1 MDSAIA
7 IDGSTDKVKIR
18 AGDKC
23 WMDDLDYMPLI
34 KRRRLLLSS
43 TSSPSVPVY
52 SKPPVDMAVKR
63 VSPGASQEWPGLPRG
78 VKFDPSDGDLLWHLR
93 AKVGKG
99 EADPHP
105 LISEFITSLDKDDG
119 FGYTHPQKLPGV
131 KKDGSVSYF
140 FHRSFK
146 IYNTKNPKH
155 WTVHNDDSEDIFW
168 QKVGKTRPVI
178 VDGSHQG
185 GKKIM
190 VLYASM
196 KKGKKPEKSNWVMH
210 QYHLGTGNGKEREL
224 VVSKIFYENAQG
236 LSPETVKAIVAEAE
250 TLIVA
255 KLTTGYHETKCN
267 ENRVGAGWRE
277 LDEYDN
283 CSTEDSKQRKIKSQ
297 VLSDVHQSAEGFLA
311 GGKLH
316 QEQSSCAAES
326 WRTRSC
332 ISDDVQANVKI
343 LKNNL
348 KDISMGDCDL
358 VSEGNKTSGLVVSIA
373 MTSDLVRPCSLNAAD
388 SNSEHLP
395 DASSLGDTQ
404 EYISSSN
411 LIASSGFKG
420 HTVEQGGNDLLQ
432 LSNLPDHS
440 TGIKVEHSDYMQ
452 TNPQKE
458 GLEDTD
464 MEVFIRESEKEDL
477 DHVTLQERCNML
489 LSSTYSVS
497 GDLNGSRWCQDCSA
511 CTSKPCPNSVLHA
524 QDGGFISRSEK
535 DGTLTNHLGTENCGQ
550 DILGLLQD
558 ISSGPFIHPPSAQ
571 LPIGECCADS
581 VPESNDA
588 KSMNN
593 LMFDS
598 PDSATAGFDPYLQ
611 TSLNCQLSILLQDS
625 HSLENHENNY
635 ISVYQT
641 SRPEVKPQV
650 QSNKC
655 VSDHSQP
662 LCSELSAQQVQLKV
676 EPLEEDFPKNISGIN
691 AAVPH
696 SADKNSPEED
706 CTASTCTA
714 TPCTPDADMSC
725 LRQTPV
731 DQNDSNQVYNS
742 ILPTFPVEVKVEPL
756 EESRINSVPEANA
769 ENHLSL
775 LLSNYSTEVF
785 RAHTQLSKDDHFQ
798 VNSSF
803 NGNNSQENMSTN
815 YLCSDQNSVPENVIN
830 SEAPK
835 LQSSKIPGFM
845 SGTSLEN
852 SCTVSQSSAKAGN
865 HDNISS
871 SGDSLFE
878 ESGRNCSGQVSF
890 LEKEHAG
897 ASNILSNSV
906 QVKTEPLES
915 DLLSM
920 CENHLSSFPESDTL
934 GANVKRETLDEL
946 SVDVID
952 PIKVG
957 HAMMPISGIVS
968 NLDYGNNLNC
978 SQQAVPYYL
987 IDGSINSINAKSSH
1001 FSLRRRR
1008 KKTATDSVE
1017 TALEEDAPGLLQVL
1031 LDKGITVEEIKLYG
1045 DVEDDEPLEVS
1056 STDDSFEELET
1067 VMTKL
1072 FSERA
1077 SLIKLS
1083 TARHIKGSKAVYCL
1097 ACLISLI
1104 EQTRYLHFRNSSVEW
1119 GWCRDLQSFIFVFKR
1134 HNRIVLERPEYG
1146 YATYFFELVDSLP
1159 IPWQIKRLV
1168 TAMKLTS
1175 CSRTTLIENKPLLV
1189 GEDLTEGEACVLEEY
1204 GWTPN
1209 TGLGTMLNYCD
1220 RVVHDKKNERY
1231 SSEWRA
1237 KIGRLLMI
1245 GHDGGRTVLTNLPK
1259 KVAQFMENRN
1269 QEIKLIN

>member
-1 MDSAIA
+1 MDPTIA

-18 AGDKC
+18 AGDMR
-23 WMDDLDYMPLI
+23 WMDDLDCMPLI

-43 TSSPSVPVY
+43 TSSPSVPA
-52 SKPPVDMAVKR
+52 SSNRPPIDMVVKR

-105 LISEFITSLDKDDG
+105 LIGEFITSLDEDDG

-146 IYNTKNPKH
+146 IYNTKNPKL
-155 WTVHNDDSEDIFW
+155 WMVHNDDSEDIFW

-185 GKKIM
+185 CKKIM

-210 QYHLGTGNGKEREL
+210 QYHLGTGNGEKRGL

-250 TLIVA
+250 PLIVA
-255 KLTTGYHETKCN
+255 KLVVFHSSLSKLCFCCSPTVMESQMQKTGYHETKCN
-267 ENRVGAGWRE
+267 ENRACAGGRE
-277 LDEYDN
+277 LDKYDN
-283 CSTEDSKQRKIKSQ
+283 CPTEDSKQRKIKSQ
-297 VLSDVHQSAEGFLA
+297 VLSDVYQSVESFLA

-316 QEQSSCAAES
+316 QEQSSCAAEL

-332 ISDDVQANVKI
+332 ISDDFQANVKI

-348 KDISMGDCDL
+348 KDVSMGDCDL

-373 MTSDLVRPCSLNAAD
+373 MNSDLVRPCSLNAAD
-388 SNSEHLP
+388 SNSEHLQH
-395 DASSLGDTQ
+395 ANSLGDSQ

-432 LSNLPDHS
+432 LSNLPDYS
-440 TGIKVEHSDYMQ
+440 TEIKVAHSDYMQ

-464 MEVFIRESEKEDL
+464 MELFAGECEKEDL
-477 DHVTLQERCNML
+477 DHVALQECCNM

-497 GDLNGSRWCQDCSA
+497 SDLNGSRCCQDCRA
-511 CTSKPCPNSVLHA
+511 CTSKPCPNIALHA
-524 QDGGFISRSEK
+524 QDGGFISRTET
-535 DGTLTNHLGTENCGQ
+535 DGTLTNHLGTENCGK

-558 ISSGPFIHPPSAQ
+558 ISSGPFIHLPSTQ
-571 LPIGECCADS
+571 LPMGECCADS

-593 LMFDS
+593 LMFNS

-611 TSLNCQLSILLQDS
+611 TSLNCQLSVSLKDS

-635 ISVYQT
+635 ISVYRT

-655 VSDHSQP
+655 ASDQSQP

-676 EPLEEDFPKNISGIN
+676 EPLEEDYVNNISGIN
-691 AAVPH
+691 AAVLH
-696 SADKNSPEED
+696 SADKNSSD
-706 CTASTCTA
+706 KGRTTSACTA
-714 TPCTPDADMSC
+714 TPCTPDANMSC
-725 LRQTPV
+725 LRQTPA
-731 DQNDSNQVYNS
+731 DQNDGNQVYDS
-742 ILPTFPVEVKVEPL
+742 ILPTFPVEVKVEL
-756 EESRINSVPEANA
+756 LKESGINNVPEADA

-775 LLSNYSTEVF
+775 LLSNYPTEVS
-785 RAHTQLSKDDHFQ
+785 RAHTQSSKDHFLA
-798 VNSSF
+798 NSSF
-803 NGNNSQENMSTN
+803 NGNKSQENLSTN
-815 YLCSDQNSVPENVIN
+815 YLCSDQNSLPENVIN

-835 LQSSKIPGFM
+835 LQSSKIPGFI
-845 SGTSLEN
+845 STYLEN

-871 SGDSLFE
+871 SGDSLLE

-890 LEKEHAG
+890 LEKVHAG

-906 QVKTEPLES
+906 QVKAEPLEGGLFS
-915 DLLSM
+915 R
-920 CENHLSSFPESDTL
+920 CEDHLSSFPESDTL
-934 GANVKRETLDEL
+934 EANVKRETCDEL

-952 PIKVG
+952 HIPKVG
-957 HAMMPISGIVS
+957 HAMIPISGIVS
-968 NLDYGNNLNC
+968 NLDYKDNLNC
-978 SQQAVPYYL
+978 SQQAVPYCP

-1008 KKTATDSVE
+1008 KKTATSVV
-1017 TALEEDAPGLLQVL
+1017 D
-1031 LDKGITVEEIKLYG
+1031 
-1045 DVEDDEPLEVS
+1045 PLS
-1056 STDDSFEELET
+1056 CFTS
-1067 VMTKL
+1067 
-1072 FSERA
+1072 
-1077 SLIKLS
+1077 
-1083 TARHIKGSKAVYCL
+1083 
-1097 ACLISLI
+1097 
-1104 EQTRYLHFRNSSVEW
+1104 HFYI
-1119 GWCRDLQSFIFVFKR
+1119 L
-1134 HNRIVLERPEYG
+1134 
-1146 YATYFFELVDSLP
+1146 
-1159 IPWQIKRLV
+1159 
-1168 TAMKLTS
+1168 
-1175 CSRTTLIENKPLLV
+1175 
-1189 GEDLTEGEACVLEEY
+1189 
-1204 GWTPN
+1204 
-1209 TGLGTMLNYCD
+1209 
-1220 RVVHDKKNERY
+1220 
-1231 SSEWRA
+1231 
-1237 KIGRLLMI
+1237 
-1245 GHDGGRTVLTNLPK
+1245 
-1259 KVAQFMENRN
+1259 
-1269 QEIKLIN
+1269 